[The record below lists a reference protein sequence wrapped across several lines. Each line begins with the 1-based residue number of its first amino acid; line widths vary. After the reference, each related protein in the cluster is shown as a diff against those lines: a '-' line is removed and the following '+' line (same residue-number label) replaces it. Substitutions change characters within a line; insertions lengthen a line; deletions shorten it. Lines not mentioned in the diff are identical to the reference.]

1 MRPLWLYYSSFSA
14 VFCTFNIFINFSRPS
29 PSPVNV
35 AGLSL
40 SRKQGADALGND
52 ELSFEFNEFQS
63 LPLEMRFEGN
73 VLEGKISAFEDRH

>member
-1 MRPLWLYYSSFSA
+1 M
-14 VFCTFNIFINFSRPS
+14 
-29 PSPVNV
+29 